1 MLPIGDDN
9 SDRIRTPYINYALIA
24 LNVFVFVWLQN
35 LGQNI
40 PFTFG
45 YATVPAEILSG
56 RDIIAAA
63 GSHPLDPITRDPLQ
77 IPLQASPSPVYLTL
91 LTSMF
96 MHGGIAH
103 IFGNM
108 LYLMVFGD
116 NLENAMGHLRYLA
129 FYLLTGVLAAL
140 AHVAATVF
148 FNGNPYIPALGAS
161 GAISAVLAG
170 YMLLF
175 PTRRVRVWF
184 ILGFWPIPAFLVVGL
199 WFLFQVINGVGA
211 LGGDEGSG
219 IAYAAHIGG
228 FIAGLLLVH
237 LFVRKEDVALMRE
250 RADTVRRG
258 RRAY

>member
-24 LNVFVFVWLQN
+24 LNVIVFVWLQQ
-35 LGQNI
+35 LGSNTA
-40 PFTFG
+40 FTLG
-45 YATVPAEILSG
+45 YATVPAEILTG
-56 RDIIAAA
+56 RDIIIPSGATT
-63 GSHPLDPITRDPLQ
+63 LDPITQQPIQ
-77 IPLQASPSPVYLTL
+77 VPLQASPHPVYLTL
-91 LTSMF
+91 LSSMF

-116 NLENAMGHLRYLA
+116 NLENAMGHLRYLL

-140 AHVAATVF
+140 AHVASTVF

-199 WFLFQVINGVGA
+199 WFVFQVINGVGA
-211 LGGDEGSG
+211 LGAREGSG

-228 FIAGLLLVH
+228 FIAGLVLVH
-237 LFVRKEDVALMRE
+237 LFTRREDVALMRE
-250 RADTVRRG
+250 RAEAVRR
-258 RRAY
+258 RSQYY